1 MWYCGSGVGTTKRR
15 SNKMPQVPHGKI
27 LAIRQEDAVEVK
39 MPTNGE
45 TDWVRICFGKG
56 HEVWMN
62 SEQFKSLMADG
73 VEILPQLTFEN
84 KDVES

>member
-1 MWYCGSGVGTTKRR
+1 
-15 SNKMPQVPHGKI
+15 MPQVIYEKI
-27 LAIRQEDAVEVK
+27 LAIRQDDKVEVK
-39 MPTNGE
+39 MPKKGE

-62 SEQFKSLMADG
+62 SEQFKTLMAQG

-84 KDVES
+84 KDVAG